1 MAYKNIKGIVVEIGG
16 DTSGLQNALKKVYSQ
31 TSSLQKELRGI
42 NSLLK
47 LDPHNTTLLSQKQK
61 VLKED
66 IKATKTQL
74 EGLKQAQKEYIASG
88 GDLNTPKYRELQ
100 REIEQCKIKLKEMGT
115 EASIFTR
122 MGNNLNELSSKM
134 RGVGDKFQE
143 IGGKIES
150 VGKAASVASTAVAAM
165 LTAGVKQ
172 NADIESSTA
181 AFETFLGSAEAANK
195 AVAEIRKQSA
205 KSPFDTKD
213 LLKANQM
220 LVTTGVNADDARETI
235 NALGNAIALTGGGND
250 ELTRMASN
258 LQQIK
263 NAGKATS
270 MDIRQFAYAGI
281 DVYGILAET
290 TGKNVDQLKKMD
302 ITYEELS
309 NALRVASKEGG
320 KYFGGQEKMANTLN
334 GQVNTLKKTFMDLL
348 GEITQS
354 LMPTIKKMADGLQ
367 GLIDKF
373 RALSPEQKETI
384 AKIAVLVAALGPAL
398 IVIGKIVSAMGTIIH
413 VGSAIVWLVGYIAS
427 GIGGLSGALTVLTG
441 PIGIIIAVCTA
452 LVGIFINLWQ
462 NSENFRNS
470 IIAIGENIATTFN
483 EHIKPAL
490 DDLIAIVTM
499 LWNDVLMP
507 LINWIMTTFGPVFEQ
522 IFIGVGKVVS
532 TIFQS
537 IGETIHGITGI
548 FRGLIDFIAGV
559 FTGDWERAWK
569 GVQEIFG
576 GIFNGLKGLVVTPL
590 NWIID
595 RINDFIWGVNQIKI
609 PDGIPGVGGVGFN
622 FGYLN
627 KIALAKG
634 GIVTGPTNALIGEGR
649 SAEAVIPLDRTL
661 SKYMAEAMK
670 QAGGVGGITVN
681 FYPQK
686 MTDAELDNAFNYI
699 NRKFGL
705 AY

>member
-1 MAYKNIKGIVVEIGG
+1 MAYKNIQGIVVEIGG
-16 DTSGLQNALKKVYSQ
+16 DTSGLQDALKKVYTQ
-31 TSSLQKELRGI
+31 TNALQKELRGI

-66 IKATKTQL
+66 IAATKTQL
-74 EGLKQAQKEYIASG
+74 QGLKQAQKDYIASG
-88 GDLNTPKYRELQ
+88 GDLNTAEYRALQ

-115 EASIFTR
+115 EASVFTR
-122 MGNNLNELSSKM
+122 IGNNLTEVGNKMKDFGSKVQD
-134 RGVGDKFQE
+134 VGS
-143 IGGKIES
+143 KIES
-150 VGKAASVASTAVAAM
+150 VGKAASVASAAVTAM
-165 LTAGVKQ
+165 LTAGIKQ

-181 AFETFLGSAEAANK
+181 AFETFLGSAEKANE
-195 AVAEIRKQSA
+195 AVSAIRKQSA

-220 LVTTGVNADDARETI
+220 LVTTGVSADDARETI

-302 ITYEELS
+302 ITYDQLS
-309 NALRVASKEGG
+309 AALQKASKEGG
-320 KYFGGQEKMANTLN
+320 KYYGGQEKMANTLN
-334 GQVNTLKKTFMDLL
+334 GQVNTLKKTFLDLL

-367 GLIDKF
+367 NLIDKF

-398 IVIGKIVSAMGTIIH
+398 IIIGKIVTAAGTIIKVGGTIFNL
-413 VGSAIVWLVGYIAS
+413 VGSIS
-427 GIGGLSGALTVLTG
+427 TSIGGLSGALTVLTG
-441 PIGIIIAVCTA
+441 PVGIIIAVCTA
-452 LVGIFINLWQ
+452 LVAIFINLWK
-462 NSENFRNS
+462 NSETFRNS
-470 IIAIGENIATTFN
+470 MIQIGENIVNTFN
-483 EHIKPAL
+483 EHIKPTL
-490 DDLIAIVTM
+490 DNLIAIVTM

-507 LINWIMTTFGPVFEQ
+507 LLSWLMSTFGPVFEA
-522 IFIGVGKVVS
+522 IFVSAGKVIS

-537 IGETIHGITGI
+537 IGEVIHGITDI
-548 FRGLIDFIAGV
+548 FRGLIDFVVGV
-559 FTGDWERAWK
+559 FTGDWERAWN
-569 GVQEIFG
+569 GVKEIFG
-576 GIFNGLKGLVVTPL
+576 GIFNSLKGLVVTPL

-595 RINDFIWGVNQIKI
+595 RINDFISAANQIQI
-609 PDGIPGVGGVGFN
+609 PDWVPRSRWKG
-622 FGYLN
+622 
-627 KIALAKG
+627 AKLWLLKPYSLG
-634 GIVTGPTNALIGEGR
+634 
-649 SAEAVIPLDRTL
+649 
-661 SKYMAEAMK
+661 
-670 QAGGVGGITVN
+670 
-681 FYPQK
+681 
-686 MTDAELDNAFNYI
+686 
-699 NRKFGL
+699 
-705 AY
+705 